1 MIPGYE
7 TVDHDK
13 IERMLAARLEALGIP
28 AEALDA
34 PVSDSSTPPPSP
46 EGFTLHQLVCHLIAD
61 ILTEATDAAQRD
73 LYNRQRA
80 GRIAAQK
87 QGVNLGRPSKKC
99 SDKRF
104 SKIRDLYESHQIS
117 AEESA
122 QRLHVSVST
131 FYRWLRESREHD

>member
-1 MIPGYE
+1 MIPGYQ

-28 AEALDA
+28 AEALEE
-34 PVSDSSTPPPSP
+34 PVGD
-46 EGFTLHQLVCHLIAD
+46 GTL
-61 ILTEATDAAQRD
+61 
-73 LYNRQRA
+73 RQRA

-117 AEESA
+117 AEEAA